1 MTNKHWWLK
10 GLSVSL
16 VLVMVGI
23 VSWFSWQPERL
34 IRPSQTPTVTQVV
47 RQRLAKKTPAV
58 LLFYQPGCRDCR
70 QIAPQVLRS
79 ELKNYFSGTLQ
90 IVNINT
96 QKAENR
102 RYLTQFKVTQTPTL
116 IRYDHGQVTRY
127 QGTNLTEIKHLL
139 TAN

>member
-1 MTNKHWWLK
+1 MTNKHWLLK

-23 VSWFSWQPERL
+23 VSWFYWQPERL
-34 IRPSQTPTVTQVV
+34 IRSSRATTVAQVV
-47 RQRLAKKTPAV
+47 RQRLSKKTQAV

-79 ELKNYFSGTLQ
+79 EFKNYFSQTPQ

-102 RYLTQFKVTQTPTL
+102 WYLTQFKVTQTPAI

-127 QGTNLTEIKHLL
+127 QGTNLTKIKHLL

>member
-23 VSWFSWQPERL
+23 VSWFYWQPERL
-34 IRPSQTPTVTQVV
+34 IRPSQTTTV
-47 RQRLAKKTPAV
+47 A
-58 LLFYQPGCRDCR
+58 
-70 QIAPQVLRS
+70 QVLRS
-79 ELKNYFSGTLQ
+79 ERKNCFSGTLQ

-96 QKAENR
+96 QKAATK
-102 RYLTQFKVTQTPTL
+102 RYLMQFKVTQTPTI

-127 QGTNLTEIKHLL
+127 QGMNLTKIKHLL

>member
-10 GLSVSL
+10 GLSVSF
-16 VLVMVGI
+16 VIMMVGI
-23 VSWFSWQPERL
+23 VSWFYWHPERL
-34 IRPSQTPTVTQVV
+34 IRPSQTTTVTQVV
-47 RQRLAKKTPAV
+47 RQRLSKKTLAV

-79 ELKNYFSGTLQ
+79 EFKNYFSRTPQ

-96 QKAENR
+96 QKAKNR

-116 IRYDHGQVTRY
+116 IRYDHGQATRY
-127 QGTNLTEIKHLL
+127 QGTNSTKIKRLL